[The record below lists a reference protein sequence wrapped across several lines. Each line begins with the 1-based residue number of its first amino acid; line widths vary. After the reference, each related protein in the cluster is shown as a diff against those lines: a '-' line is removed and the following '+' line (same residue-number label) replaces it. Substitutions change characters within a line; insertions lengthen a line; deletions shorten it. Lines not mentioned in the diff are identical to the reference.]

1 MPLQFIRLGVQDLP
15 KQKPQLQR
23 GSGTKDA
30 IIAQWLTA
38 WITEGLAN
46 QSLTELH
53 LLPKKSEIA
62 NYLDVSIST
71 IQNAICFVEDEG
83 HVESKQRIG
92 TMIRQANSSQFRLR
106 KQTSKRDKTVEAI
119 QRFIVKKQLKTSKPM
134 PSARELAKAIGSELD
149 ATHLALRLLVR
160 KGVLSSRE
168 VHGNKEH
175 WYVADITLMDATVLS
190 HPHAG
195 GHTEITSETL
205 IDQVER
211 DLIAMVSQ
219 EYHPGDML
227 PTRKELA
234 ERFRVSHKTV
244 SDGMQRLA
252 DAGMVY
258 ARRSKYGGTFVL

>member
-1 MPLQFIRLGVQDLP
+1 MSLQFIRLGVQDLP

-30 IIAQWLTA
+30 MIAQWLTA

-71 IQNAICFVEDEG
+71 VRNAIRFVEGEG

-92 TMIRQANSSQFRLR
+92 TVICQDNSSRLRLR
-106 KQTSKRDKTVEAI
+106 KQTSKLYKVVEAI
-119 QRFIVKKQLKTSKPM
+119 QRFIVKKQLKTSKLM
-134 PSARELAKAIGSELD
+134 PSARELAKAIGAEID
-149 ATHLALRLLVR
+149 TTHLALRCLVS
-160 KGVLSSRE
+160 KGALSSRE
-168 VHGNKEH
+168 VRGNKAH
-175 WYVADITLMDATVLS
+175 WHVADITLMDATVLS
-190 HPHAG
+190 HPHVD
-195 GHTEITSETL
+195 GHTEITSENL

-211 DLIAMVSQ
+211 DLLAMVTQ

-234 ERFRVSHKTV
+234 KRFRVSHKTV
-244 SDGMQRLA
+244 NDAMQRLA

>member
-1 MPLQFIRLGVQDLP
+1 MTLQFIRLGVQDLP

-23 GSGTKDA
+23 GSGTKDGM
-30 IIAQWLTA
+30 IAQWLTA

-71 IQNAICFVEDEG
+71 VRNAIRFVEGEG

-92 TMIRQANSSQFRLR
+92 TVICQDNSSRLRLR
-106 KQTSKRDKTVEAI
+106 KQTSKLYKAVEAI
-119 QRFIVKKQLKTSKPM
+119 QRFIVKKQLKTSKLM
-134 PSARELAKAIGSELD
+134 PSARELAKAIGAELD
-149 ATHLALRLLVR
+149 TTHLALRSLVN

-168 VHGNKEH
+168 VRGNKAH
-175 WYVADITLMDATVLS
+175 WHVADITLMDATVLS
-190 HPHAG
+190 HPHVD
-195 GHTEITSETL
+195 GHKITSENL

-211 DLIAMVSQ
+211 DLIAMVAQ
-219 EYHPGDML
+219 ECHPGDML

-234 ERFRVSHKTV
+234 KRFRVSIKTV
-244 SDGMQRLA
+244 NDAMERLA
-252 DAGMVY
+252 DVGIVY
-258 ARRSKYGGTFVL
+258 ARRSKYGGTFVI